1 MGNDIPNVKTKDSWY
16 TVGIICQT
24 PPMLSRNHL
33 LALCNTIT
41 IWLDTTPNICIHTC
55 IFSLSWTS
63 SDWTGWEMW
72 KYCWWDSWWCTSRT
86 EDLPHYRLMVSSLP
100 SVSSLPLYF
109 CLHAFF
115 LVKNNFAHLFPKGG
129 GATPKY
135 VNSFLKNE
143 GEQAPFFMVLYGL
156 WSYNHTSYL
165 SFFLHKQNFWKIKFT
180 LKFTQ

>member
-1 MGNDIPNVKTKDSWY
+1 
-16 TVGIICQT
+16 
-24 PPMLSRNHL
+24 
-33 LALCNTIT
+33 
-41 IWLDTTPNICIHTC
+41 
-55 IFSLSWTS
+55 
-63 SDWTGWEMW
+63 MW

-115 LVKNNFAHLFPKGG
+115 LVQNNFAHLFPKGG

-156 WSYNHTSYL
+156 WSYNWISQKDIVWVYLLKWKKFVKLLSAHPSQHCISEIWCKNLPAPTSL
-165 SFFLHKQNFWKIKFT
+165 IIVNFSKCNLDELLPSFDFIREDMQQT
-180 LKFTQ
+180 